1 MLALACDDCQQR
13 SRKNPVRR
21 DAQDVVLA
29 GALSRAGGKKFR
41 FRHRSSG
48 RGAAPRIAQR
58 RHSGRLGSQTQGG
71 GDRPKGV
78 VDEAIRRCAPLACLL
93 ALADHTQTSVLI
105 NELHDDDATAA
116 GDTGEGVEIVATAG
130 ESLSGYKIHLYNGSP
145 PPPRQRRRLCH
156 HRGAG
161 RQPGQLRRAGAYRHR
176 RLCQQRRAERPQ
188 RRPGAGRRQRQ
199 GGVQLPGQP
208 FIDHPEWATSSL
220 FTSAKPASCQLLN

>member
-1 MLALACDDCQQR
+1 M
-13 SRKNPVRR
+13 
-21 DAQDVVLA
+21 
-29 GALSRAGGKKFR
+29 
-41 FRHRSSG
+41 
-48 RGAAPRIAQR
+48 
-58 RHSGRLGSQTQGG
+58 
-71 GDRPKGV
+71 
-78 VDEAIRRCAPLACLL
+78 
-93 ALADHTQTSVLI
+93 I

-130 ESLSGYKIHLYNGSP
+130 ESLSGYKIHLYNGSPP